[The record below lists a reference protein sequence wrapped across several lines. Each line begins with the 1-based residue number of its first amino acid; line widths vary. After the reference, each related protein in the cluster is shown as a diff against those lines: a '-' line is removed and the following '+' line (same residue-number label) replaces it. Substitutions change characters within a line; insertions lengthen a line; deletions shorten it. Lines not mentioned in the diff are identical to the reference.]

1 MSLSLNDNCGKVD
14 TTFILQLK
22 QINQFKEMRKLALH
36 HKATK
41 WHNWEVTAISQLH
54 ETAFQFLREGIR
66 NQKMKFQACSFKM
79 IISVSSYLA
88 INI

>member
-41 WHNWEVTAISQLH
+41 WHNWDVTAISQLH